1 MAPHDEKTGELTA
14 LLEQIVARHRQLLEL
29 LKAEQ
34 KAIIAG
40 PPEALQTVAEQKA
53 MVVQTLREMECRRIM
68 QMGPVASILG
78 RSGQELSLKQL
89 AASVDAATGQQLLT
103 IRRQLRGLI
112 CDIQRENRINKN
124 LLGDSL
130 RFVRSAMQTLSDLIS
145 PHASY
150 GQNGQVRGRNAG
162 GKVIQG
168 QI

>member
-1 MAPHDEKTGELTA
+1 MTMLDRMR
-14 LLEQIVARHRQLLEL
+14 RHRNW
-29 LKAEQ
+29 LKWSL
-34 KAIIAG
+34 G
-40 PPEALQTVAEQKA
+40 L
-53 MVVQTLREMECRRIM
+53 VV
-68 QMGPVASILG
+68 
-78 RSGQELSLKQL
+78 L
-89 AASVDAATGQQLLT
+89 AT
-103 IRRQLRGLI
+103 
-112 CDIQRENRINKN
+112 N